1 MKMAVICIELKK
13 KIIQKTM
20 GKAERKFDIAENN
33 ICIWC
38 QHRIVIFA
46 SKVMKNKFT
55 GPRRCPEVGHTGYG
69 KK

>member
-1 MKMAVICIELKK
+1 
-13 KIIQKTM
+13 M
-20 GKAERKFDIAENN
+20 GKDGRKFDIAENN

-38 QHRIVIFA
+38 QHRMVIFA